1 MSCDVCYIGENE
13 EGEACAYPF
22 TYIQLLPQGNVC
34 QEIELFVCQ
43 GSTEPSCGRET
54 LSHRLSAYRAPII
67 FQVLCHRNGHWKWL
81 DAVHVRQISCLFTV
95 PDTFSVC
102 REEKCEFQKG
112 THSTES
118 DRHQV
123 NPLNSTEGSSSLRS
137 PVTESLPNNKKPYL
151 LWFCSNKHNNTCS
164 TRLPFQA

>member
-1 MSCDVCYIGENE
+1 MKKGKLVHIHSLTSNFYPREMYAKRLSFLSVKVLQSPVC
-13 EGEACAYPF
+13 
-22 TYIQLLPQGNVC
+22 
-34 QEIELFVCQ
+34 
-43 GSTEPSCGRET
+43 SCGRET

>member
-43 GSTEPSCGRET
+43 GSTEPCMLMWTSRET

-67 FQVLCHRNGHWKWL
+67 SWTIEV
-81 DAVHVRQISCLFTV
+81 VRCCTCTSDLLPVYCSWYIFSMQRKKVWISK
-95 PDTFSVC
+95 
-102 REEKCEFQKG
+102 R
-112 THSTES
+112 
-118 DRHQV
+118 
-123 NPLNSTEGSSSLRS
+123 NPLNRVWPTPGKPTQQHWRQLFPQIPCYRVPAQWQEA
-137 PVTESLPNNKKPYL
+137 LPPSVL
-151 LWFCSNKHNNTCS
+151 QQQT
-164 TRLPFQA
+164 Q